1 MLMRNEWRFN
11 ARFAWENSFLRW
23 LSIGLGVVLIVVSI
37 LAAIKLVQL
46 GLPSGY
52 IVTHYTVYLGID
64 QMTPLPWAAVLISVP
79 ILVIFATMILGFILF
94 RKDSLAGYALLAL
107 ATISTVIWS
116 MYLYYLIKINT

>member
-11 ARFAWENSFLRW
+11 TKFAWENSFLRW
-23 LSIGLGVVLIVVSI
+23 LSIGLGVVLIAVSI

-46 GLPSGY
+46 GLSSGY

-64 QMTPLPWAAVLISVP
+64 QMLSLPWVAVLISVP
-79 ILVIFATMILGFILF
+79 ILVIFATMLLAFVLF
-94 RKDSLAGYALLAL
+94 RQDSLAGYALLAL
-107 ATISTVIWS
+107 AATSTAIWS